1 MPSDTTTI
9 DTSSLPFSLEKQKA
23 VLGHALYDERF
34 FGTIIARIEP
44 EWFSEPL
51 VCRVYDALKKWY
63 KKWGKQ
69 PSINELLDSEHV
81 IKLAPGEIQQI
92 QALMSYVKKSRETY
106 MPTPLLAEMEAW
118 VKTRLIQL
126 AIPKAAGAF
135 NKRDIDA
142 SVNVLNSMVK
152 EFHEIRFLEDGEST
166 FDRFGQDLVKENMD
180 KSSALTFGLQAM
192 DRLIDP
198 YGTGGSLM
206 PGDMTVV
213 LAPTNVGKTS
223 VMVTVACHN
232 IVQGKSVLFIS
243 HEGRPDEIKSKFMR
257 CLTGMSPPELLRAY
271 TDPNMAEMLRA
282 YEEMFRRYLVYVPMN
297 KPGQTVEEVAAAIE
311 RYQDRRR
318 LSTGRGF
325 DLLVDDYPAKL
336 TTTQAKEGNLQLRHV
351 QEIVYNQFV
360 QMGLHHKF
368 HVLVAVQTNREGS
381 KVNRRMGTFKH
392 ETRLL
397 HMEDV
402 MESWGI
408 MTAAATVISVNRT
421 AQDAE
426 LNKLTYLLCK
436 SRSGDVGWAVVC
448 NTDYQRCRIHANDL
462 GCFWYRGE
470 DGLGAQSADIMNAF
484 RGQALSSEKLKW
496 YQEQGQVG

>member
-1 MPSDTTTI
+1 MADTTI
-9 DTSSLPFSLEKQKA
+9 DTSALPFSMEKQKA
-23 VLGHALYDERF
+23 VLGHVLYDERF
-34 FGTIIARIEP
+34 FATVIGRLEP

-51 VCRVYDALKKWY
+51 VCRVYDATKRWY

-69 PSINELLDSEHV
+69 PSVNELMDSEW
-81 IKLAPGEIQQI
+81 IAGKLDPKEIVQI
-92 QALMSYVKKSRETY
+92 QGLVAMIKGGRERYT
-106 MPTPLLAEMEAW
+106 PTPLLAEMEVW
-118 VKTRLIQL
+118 VKTRLLQL
-126 AIPKAAGAF
+126 AIPKAALSF
-135 NKRDIDA
+135 NKRDIDNA
-142 SVNVLNSMVK
+142 VITLNSMVK
-152 EFHEIRFLEDGEST
+152 EFHEIRFLDDGESG
-166 FDRFGQDLVKENMD
+166 FDKFGQDLIKENMD
-180 KSSALTFGLQAM
+180 RSHALTFGLNAM

-198 YGTGGSLM
+198 YGNGGSLM
-206 PGDMTVV
+206 PGDMTVI

-223 VMVTVACHN
+223 VMVTIACHN
-232 IVQGKSVLFIS
+232 IAQGKSVLFIS
-243 HEGRPDEIKSKFMR
+243 HEGRPDEIKNKFMR
-257 CLTGMSPPELLRAY
+257 CLTGMTPPELLRAY
-271 TDPNMAEMLRA
+271 TDPNMADMLRA

-318 LSTGRGF
+318 LSTGKGF
-325 DLLVDDYPAKL
+325 DLMVNDYPAKL

-421 AQDAE
+421 AEDAE
-426 LNKLTYLLCK
+426 MNKLTYLLCK

-462 GCFWYRGE
+462 GAFWYRGE
-470 DGLGAQSADIMNAF
+470 DGLGDQAADIMNAMK
-484 RGQALSSEKLKW
+484 GQVLTSEKLRW
-496 YQEQGQVG
+496 YQEQAGKGL